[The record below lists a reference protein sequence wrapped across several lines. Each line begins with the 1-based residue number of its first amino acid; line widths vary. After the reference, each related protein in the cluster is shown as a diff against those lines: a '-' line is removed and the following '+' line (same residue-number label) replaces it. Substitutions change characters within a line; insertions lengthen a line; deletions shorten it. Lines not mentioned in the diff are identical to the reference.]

1 VLVVRTASSADLA
14 AIATLVAEQQRD
26 PARHVGYLAS
36 TEDAIEV
43 QLTELEPLGLD
54 GTVIAVDAGQLV
66 GVLAAEWDDEPPR
79 VWWHGPVVASGA
91 DWQAVADAL
100 DDAGRRLLPAS
111 VTEEEHAP
119 DARHEQLAAFAARH
133 GAVAGE
139 GSVVLRRQLDGT
151 ADPAAAHTGAGPAGG
166 RDATDASDAP
176 RPTLE
181 GIVLRPFEERDRAAV
196 AALHDA
202 LFPATH
208 TPGHRLD
215 EGADR
220 LLWVAEHADEL
231 VGYVAAEPQEDGDGY
246 VDFLGVAETVRGR
259 GLGTAL
265 VGSACV
271 QLRARG
277 CPSVHLTVRTSNV
290 AARRVYA
297 RCGFTEERVLVPW
310 RRGFTVA

>member
-1 VLVVRTASSADLA
+1 VLEVRTASPADLA

-26 PARHVGYLAS
+26 PTRHVGYLAS
-36 TEDAIEV
+36 TEDAIAV

-54 GTVIAVDAGQLV
+54 GTVIALDEGQVV
-66 GVLAAEWDDEPPR
+66 GVLAAEWDDDPPR

-139 GSVVLRRQLDGT
+139 GSVVLGRRLDGT
-151 ADPAAAHTGAGPAGG
+151 SD
-166 RDATDASDAP
+166 DAP
-176 RPTLE
+176 RATPE

-220 LLWVAEHADEL
+220 LVWVAEHAGEL

-265 VGSACV
+265 VGTVCV
-271 QLRARG
+271 QLRAHG

-297 RCGFTEERVLVPW
+297 RCGFTEERELVPW